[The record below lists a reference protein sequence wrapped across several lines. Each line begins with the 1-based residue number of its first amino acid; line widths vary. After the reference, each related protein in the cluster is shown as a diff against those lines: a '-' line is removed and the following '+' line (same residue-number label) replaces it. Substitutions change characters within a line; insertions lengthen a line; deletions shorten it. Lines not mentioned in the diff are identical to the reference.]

1 MPDSFSSFLLWSL
14 MGCVIFLTSLPGF
27 LNIRPNE
34 KSGYWR
40 PRGHNATQK
49 VLWRAKLALSP
60 YNWLHAW
67 SLLTPAVTFGALLC
81 WATYSD
87 SFPLLDRDFLTDVLG
102 ISAGYCVAFG
112 VSYYFGL
119 GKRLRKFR
127 LAIAE
132 IGVKMITRLGN
143 PQDVLPLLTATAH
156 QTQPILRMAAAS
168 GFKELG
174 TLDHLPILEKLAK
187 DPVAE
192 VVTAALATIIS
203 LQKLL
208 VSPPLGLDQMNAL
221 IADHKNLD
229 GLRKRRSE
237 VASRTDYEGLYE
249 KTTKRIDD
257 IVYSQVKL
265 RRDYPRL
272 YCRQCYALAEQ
283 QSYLEWEWVRCVQ
296 CKEAMYLV
304 GDIAHVTGQIG
315 GSVDW
320 ELVSGMLHVRLWDVR
335 TQKARNATM
344 TTLDI
349 IGGAQFDYD
358 WAVSAVVEK
367 LHNENPDY
375 GKGICV
381 KLVDAPILSR
391 NTQQLLR
398 DLDPQFQMAP

>member
-1 MPDSFSSFLLWSL
+1 
-14 MGCVIFLTSLPGF
+14 MGCVIFLTSLPSF
-27 LNIRPNE
+27 LNLKPNE

-49 VLWRAKLALSP
+49 VLWRAKLALLP

-67 SLLTPAVTFGALLC
+67 SLVTPAVVFGGMFY
-81 WATYSD
+81 WATYSG
-87 SFPLLDRDFLTDVLG
+87 SFPLLDTDFLTDAMG
-102 ISAGYCVAFG
+102 MCAGYCVAFG
-112 VSYYFGL
+112 IGYFLGL
-119 GKRLRKFR
+119 GKRLRNFR

-132 IGVKMITRLGN
+132 LGAKMITRLGN
-143 PQDVLPLLTATAH
+143 SEDAVALLSASAH
-156 QTQPILRMAAAS
+156 QSQPTLRIAAAT

-187 DPVAE
+187 DPVPE

-208 VSPPLGLDQMNAL
+208 VSPPLGLGQMNAL

-237 VASRTDYEGLYE
+237 VASRTDYESLFE
-249 KTTKRIDD
+249 KTGKRIDE
-257 IVYSQVKL
+257 IVYSQVIL
-265 RRDYPRL
+265 RRAFPLL
-272 YCRQCYALAEQ
+272 YCRQCYAIAEQ
-283 QSYLEWEWVRCVQ
+283 QSYLEWDWVRCVQ

-304 GDIAHVTGQIG
+304 ADIAQVTGQIG
-315 GSVDW
+315 GSKDW
-320 ELVSGMLHVRLWDVR
+320 NLVSGMLHVQLWDVR

-344 TTLDI
+344 TTLEI
-349 IGGAQFDYD
+349 IGGSPFDYD

-375 GKGICV
+375 GKGIRV
-381 KLVDAPILSR
+381 KLVDAPVMSR

-398 DLDPQFQMAP
+398 DLDPQFHLVP